1 MSLKATKQLSTNRY
15 ELEIVIDA
23 ETFGEG
29 IRKAYNQQKNKIS
42 VPGFRNFLSLYLFF
56 FKI

>member
-15 ELEIVIDA
+15 ELEITIDA

-29 IRKAYNQQKNKIS
+29 IRKAYNQQKNIIT
-42 VPGFRNFLSLYLFF
+42 GFQ
-56 FKI
+56 KG